1 MTNTLDKQKDIRYNI
16 GIKRK
21 EIEMDKK
28 LKNKI
33 LNAKSALI
41 DLTIFND
48 FKVNSKFV
56 QQRVIFAIET
66 LDDILDGKIM
76 FEDTSLDK

>member
-1 MTNTLDKQKDIRYNI
+1 
-16 GIKRK
+16 
-21 EIEMDKK
+21 MDKK

-66 LDDILDGKIM
+66 LDDILDGKIK
-76 FEDTSLDK
+76 FEDKPLDK

>member
-1 MTNTLDKQKDIRYNI
+1 
-16 GIKRK
+16 
-21 EIEMDKK
+21 MDKK

-66 LDDILDGKIM
+66 LDDILEGRIK
-76 FEDTSLDK
+76 FEDRSIDK

>member
-1 MTNTLDKQKDIRYNI
+1 
-16 GIKRK
+16 
-21 EIEMDKK
+21 MDKK

-66 LDDILDGKIM
+66 LDDILDGRIK
-76 FEDTSLDK
+76 FEDKSLDK

>member
-1 MTNTLDKQKDIRYNI
+1 
-16 GIKRK
+16 
-21 EIEMDKK
+21 MDKK

-66 LDDILDGKIM
+66 LDDILDGRIK
-76 FEDTSLDK
+76 FEDN

>member
-1 MTNTLDKQKDIRYNI
+1 
-16 GIKRK
+16 
-21 EIEMDKK
+21 MDKK

-41 DLTIFND
+41 DLTIFNG
-48 FKVNSKFV
+48 FKIDSKFV

-66 LDDILDGKIM
+66 LDDILDGKIK
-76 FEDTSLDK
+76 FEDKSLDKQKDI

>member
-1 MTNTLDKQKDIRYNI
+1 
-16 GIKRK
+16 
-21 EIEMDKK
+21 MDKK

-41 DLTIFND
+41 DLTIFNG
-48 FKVNSKFV
+48 FKIDSKFV

-66 LDDILDGKIM
+66 LDDILEGRIK
-76 FEDTSLDK
+76 FEDRSLDKQKDI

>member
-1 MTNTLDKQKDIRYNI
+1 
-16 GIKRK
+16 
-21 EIEMDKK
+21 MDKK

-41 DLTIFND
+41 DLTIFNG
-48 FKVNSKFV
+48 FKIDSKFV

-66 LDDILDGKIM
+66 LDDILDGRIK
-76 FEDTSLDK
+76 FEDKSLDK

>member
-1 MTNTLDKQKDIRYNI
+1 
-16 GIKRK
+16 
-21 EIEMDKK
+21 MDKK

-66 LDDILDGKIM
+66 LDDILEGRIK
-76 FEDTSLDK
+76 FEDRSLDN

>member
-1 MTNTLDKQKDIRYNI
+1 
-16 GIKRK
+16 
-21 EIEMDKK
+21 MDKK

-66 LDDILDGKIM
+66 LDDVLDGRIK
-76 FEDTSLDK
+76 FEDKSLDK